1 MDSGRSMKVSVII
14 PVYNV
19 APYIERS
26 LLSVLNQ
33 TWQDLEVIVVNDCT
47 PDNSME
53 IVRKVVSAHP
63 RGTMVRMLEHE
74 VNKGLSAARNTGIR
88 TATGDYL
95 YFLDSD
101 DYLPLDSMENLAKPA
116 LQYCADFVIGNY
128 KVTGGDNWVPPLLL
142 STGFYEA
149 NEVILSAYLKDKWYV
164 MAWNKL
170 VRREWMN
177 ANLLFF
183 KEGIVHEDDLWSFRL
198 ACCAKRMYVL
208 NEVTYYYYMQL
219 NSIMRSPSKRNLE
232 CRVIVLGCIFDFIV
246 ANSALQTNRLVYIFF
261 ETLKAKYFDRIL
273 YYCADEAFRYES
285 YRVFRA
291 KKYLPAR
298 KALLRFRIGPVL
310 ALRNLHYALPVRAGY
325 VYFKWY
331 IRLTYYVSVLP
342 VKLKRWFHL

>member
-1 MDSGRSMKVSVII
+1 MKVSVII

-19 APYIERS
+19 APYVERC

-33 TWQDLEVIVVNDCT
+33 TWQDMEVLVVNDCT
-47 PDNSME
+47 PDHSME
-53 IVRKVVSAHP
+53 IVRRVVTNHP
-63 RGTMVRMLEHE
+63 RGTMVRILEHE
-74 VNKGLSAARNTGIR
+74 VNGGLSAARNTGIR
-88 TATGDYL
+88 ASAGDYL

-101 DYLPLDSMENLAKPA
+101 DYLPSDGIENLARPA
-116 LQYCADFVIGNY
+116 LQYHTDFVIGNY
-128 KVTGGDNWVPPLLL
+128 KVTGADYWAPPLCLPAGL
-142 STGFYEA
+142 YAG

-170 VRREWMN
+170 VRKDWLYDNR
-177 ANLLFF
+177 LFF
-183 KEGIVHEDDLWSFRL
+183 EEGIVHEDDLWSFRL
-198 ACCAKRMYVL
+198 ACCAGRMYVADG
-208 NEVTYYYYMQL
+208 VSYYYDMQPQ
-219 NSIMRSPSKRNLE
+219 SIMRSPSKRNLE
-232 CRVIVLGCIFDFIV
+232 CRVIVLGCIFDLIA

-273 YYCADEAFRYES
+273 YYCTDEVFRYEC
-285 YRVFRA
+285 YRTFRA

-298 KALLRFRIGPVL
+298 KALLRFRIGPLL

-331 IRLTYYVSVLP
+331 VRLTYYVSVLP